1 MIQGLS
7 AIPYMGAV
15 ALGKAVGVT
24 TAGLSAMEIS
34 NAVTQKIKDN
44 PELLNDPRFKAAAL
58 TFGINVP
65 GYIAPDADEIEKI
78 RKEIQ
83 EGIKPAETSSPIDQG
98 PIVLGGSEPP
108 KIETTE
114 KFPAAEEVG
123 PIKEQFPSEADKVN
137 IPIITYSK
145 DSPKDLKDLVDRSVG
160 QEKGEKAIEKL
171 YDDSIFDDVLE
182 TSELNRIRQLEDSY
196 VGGLND
202 LGDASVPLI
211 IQNNLL
217 DQHKEYMDDY
227 KDALAKAAQ
236 ETLGSEFKAYRLM
249 EKDDALKMLIDG
261 EFPNVK
267 TVQENEEGEDV
278 YQDLIID
285 LFGRKTPMSREFFSF
300 TLSPK
305 EALQFR
311 FLSAGGRRDKKDEDF
326 VLIEMNAAPSDIVM
340 RGHESE
346 KDLILKVDGENAGS
360 IDVTPNIFNVYDMN
374 FGDSNQVEL
383 SENKEFK
390 NFVEQSK
397 QEVEQDKQAKQIPK
411 VLKLKEI
418 DDDDNPDLDTPE
430 AFNEEGKIVDSDKL
444 VKMEKFNIPFVKRVE
459 TERQD
464 AFPFSIKDFKG
475 GALDNKTIKEA
486 FDYVQG
492 DAPEDNPQPFSRDKF
507 LLTPPR
513 GQQEIALRLIKQ
525 KLIEDNAN
533 PLIIKHITNLQNE
546 LNNRIKETGYYGHG
560 TKLEENLDV
569 GFGLFNL
576 LKRKKNA
583 KGGMIDKPLPGG
595 SKDI

>member
-65 GYIAPDADEIEKI
+65 GYIAPDADEIEKV

-83 EGIKPAETSSPIDQG
+83 EGLKPAETSSPIDQG

-145 DSPKDLKDLVDRSVG
+145 DSPKDLKDLVERSVG
-160 QEKGEKAIEKL
+160 QKKGEKAIEKIF
-171 YDDSIFDDVLE
+171 DDSIFDDVLE
-182 TSELNRIRQLEDSY
+182 PSELNRIRQLEDSY
-196 VGGLND
+196 VGGLAD
-202 LGDASVPLI
+202 LGDAAVPLI
-211 IQNNLL
+211 IENPMLS
-217 DQHKEYMDDY
+217 QHEDFMEDY
-227 KDALAKAAQ
+227 KGALTKAAE

-261 EFPNVK
+261 EFPNIK

-278 YQDLIID
+278 YQDLMVD
-285 LFGRKTPMSREFFSF
+285 VFGEKTPMSREFFSF

-326 VLIEMNAAPSDIVM
+326 VLIEMNAAPTDIVM

-360 IDVTPNIFNVYDMN
+360 AYVTPNIFNVYDMN
-374 FGDSNQVEL
+374 FGEKNKVEL

-390 NFVEQSK
+390 KFVEQSR
-397 QEVEQDKQAKQIPK
+397 QEVEQARQA
-411 VLKLKEI
+411 
-418 DDDDNPDLDTPE
+418 
-430 AFNEEGKIVDSDKL
+430 
-444 VKMEKFNIPFVKRVE
+444 
-459 TERQD
+459 RQ
-464 AFPFSIKDFKG
+464 A
-475 GALDNKTIKEA
+475 
-486 FDYVQG
+486 
-492 DAPEDNPQPFSRDKF
+492 
-507 LLTPPR
+507 
-513 GQQEIALRLIKQ
+513 
-525 KLIEDNAN
+525 
-533 PLIIKHITNLQNE
+533 
-546 LNNRIKETGYYGHG
+546 
-560 TKLEENLDV
+560 
-569 GFGLFNL
+569 
-576 LKRKKNA
+576 RKKIKKA
-583 KGGMIDKPLPGG
+583 MGGMIDKPLIGG
-595 SKDI
+595 NRYI